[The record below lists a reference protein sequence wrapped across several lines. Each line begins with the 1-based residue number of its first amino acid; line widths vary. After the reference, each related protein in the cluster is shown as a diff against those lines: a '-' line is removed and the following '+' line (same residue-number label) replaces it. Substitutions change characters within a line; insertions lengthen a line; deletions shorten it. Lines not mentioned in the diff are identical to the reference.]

1 VKLNLISPYV
11 YWLMHKITTRR
22 YVGSRRANECP
33 PLQDI
38 GKVYFSSGP
47 FEKDSKYEKSFKK
60 NPDDYIIKI
69 LMTGTEEEVLKEEKR
84 HLDGYAVESNRYV
97 NKCGSWPPP
106 PMFGEDNPAKRP
118 EVRRKIGEAMSG
130 EKNHNYGKTKSAETK
145 RKMGEAHK
153 GKIISAETRRKIGEA
168 MKGVKK
174 SAETKRKMGEAK
186 EGEKN
191 PNYGKTFST
200 ETRRKMAEAGKRRPP
215 PSAETRRKF
224 SINNPMKRP
233 EVVRKMVET
242 KRRNRET

>member
-1 VKLNLISPYV
+1 
-11 YWLMHKITTRR
+11 MHKITTRR

-145 RKMGEAHK
+145 RKMGEA
-153 GKIISAETRRKIGEA
+153 
-168 MKGVKK
+168 
-174 SAETKRKMGEAK
+174 K

>member
-1 VKLNLISPYV
+1 MKLNLISPYV

-145 RKMGEAHK
+145 RKMGEA
-153 GKIISAETRRKIGEA
+153 
-168 MKGVKK
+168 
-174 SAETKRKMGEAK
+174 K

>member
-1 VKLNLISPYV
+1 MKLNLISPYV

-118 EVRRKIGEAMSG
+118 EVRRKIGEAM
-130 EKNHNYGKTKSAETK
+130 
-145 RKMGEAHK
+145 
-153 GKIISAETRRKIGEA
+153 
-168 MKGVKK
+168 KGVKK